1 MYTSEVYTRLHTL
14 SSHVHTLGA
23 GWVRP
28 ASLLLK
34 YPPPSSRIL
43 NKSLKSQGG
52 LTIRAVKE
60 GKGKRRSRQKSG
72 RRGTAGAAWC

>member
-1 MYTSEVYTRLHTL
+1 M
-14 SSHVHTLGA
+14 VHGMWYMVC
-23 GWVRP
+23 GIW
-28 ASLLLK
+28 
-34 YPPPSSRIL
+34 YMSRIL